1 MPLPSSGNA
10 ISFSQIRAEMNSGN
24 SGAISMSSLYKN
36 GSLGARGVTGIPLS
50 GGISFSHFQGK
61 RGNPV
66 PSGLLAK
73 YSGDSWNGTTL
84 VDETGGGYDSTA
96 TRGTISTTTEANT
109 TLKMIY
115 GGTTAGVQFPSAILP
130 STYTCFSISRYNGPT
145 RNRIIEGMVD
155 NWLTGHWNGQTC
167 VAYHMGWVTSS
178 SSPNPVGT
186 AWVLSTDQINL
197 YRGNKTTY
205 GTTGGTAS
213 TRLTINYGNYTVLL
227 PGAAESSDWAVYA
240 ILVYNRALNS
250 TEYTAVEN
258 YLSGLYGI

>member
-1 MPLPSSGNA
+1 
-10 ISFSQIRAEMNSGN
+10 
-24 SGAISMSSLYKN
+24 MSSLYKN

-96 TRGTISTTTEANT
+96 KTGTISTYVSANT
-109 TLKMIY
+109 PLKMIY
-115 GGTTAGVQFPSAILP
+115 GGTSAGIQFPTSILP
-130 STYTCFSISRYNGPT
+130 STYTVFAITCYNGST
-145 RNRIIEGMVD
+145 QRRILDGITN
-155 NWLTGHWNGQTC
+155 NWLSGHWNAQTC
-167 VAYHMGWVTSS
+167 VAYHEGWVTSS
-178 SSPNPVGT
+178 SSPNAIGT
-186 AWVLSTDQINL
+186 AWLLSTDQINL

-205 GTTGGTAS
+205 GTTGGTQS
-213 TRLTINYGNYTVLL
+213 TRLSINYGSYTLN
-227 PGAAESSDWAVYA
+227 GTNTETSDWAVYT